1 MTHSSDMAASTPL
14 TRERLNRPELSGT
27 GRGIVICAGGVH
39 MFTNAWVLTWQLRKV
54 LKCELPVEVWHL
66 GPAEMSTG
74 MRRMLE
80 SLGAKTVDAHEVL
93 SRHPARIADGWQL
106 KPYALIMSG
115 FREVLML
122 DADNVP
128 AVDPAFLFDRPEF
141 AVTGAIFW
149 PDVLDISQANPIWP
163 ELGLPALQRTSFET
177 GQMLIDKGR
186 HGEALK
192 IVLRLNEDADRYYR
206 LVYGD
211 KDTFL
216 VGWLVAG
223 AQHLLIPHRPFADRH
238 VLYQRDLDGGV
249 LFQHRTNGQW
259 KYGGPQA
266 QSEAFVH
273 KETCEAALG
282 ELRRVWNGRIFEP
295 PARSSAAMRLEE
307 RMEGRLFIAARP
319 GEKDREIEF
328 LAHGQIGK
336 GRDFDRETWHVVEP
350 ESGCFVLRIMD
361 RHRMR
366 YELQRRDDDHW
377 LEAGAAHEAMS
388 LAALSPPIDPALGRR
403 HSPFVRALCEAVF
416 EDNRWTP
423 EAEAELRIVLKTLC
437 KLDPP
442 LADEVAD
449 HASGARE
456 LDGAVRESLLRLAAE
471 HMRLT
476 DQVAQRRELRP
487 HPEILFD
494 QRHYVR
500 P

>member
-1 MTHSSDMAASTPL
+1 
-14 TRERLNRPELSGT
+14 
-27 GRGIVICAGGVH
+27 
-39 MFTNAWVLTWQLRKV
+39 
-54 LKCELPVEVWHL
+54 
-66 GPAEMSTG
+66 
-74 MRRMLE
+74 
-80 SLGAKTVDAHEVL
+80 
-93 SRHPARIADGWQL
+93 
-106 KPYALIMSG
+106 
-115 FREVLML
+115 
-122 DADNVP
+122 
-128 AVDPAFLFDRPEF
+128 
-141 AVTGAIFW
+141 
-149 PDVLDISQANPIWP
+149 
-163 ELGLPALQRTSFET
+163 
-177 GQMLIDKGR
+177 
-186 HGEALK
+186 
-192 IVLRLNEDADRYYR
+192 
-206 LVYGD
+206 
-211 KDTFL
+211 
-216 VGWLVAG
+216 
-223 AQHLLIPHRPFADRH
+223 
-238 VLYQRDLDGGV
+238 
-249 LFQHRTNGQW
+249 
-259 KYGGPQA
+259 
-266 QSEAFVH
+266 
-273 KETCEAALG
+273 
-282 ELRRVWNGRIFEP
+282 
-295 PARSSAAMRLEE
+295 MRLEE

-350 ESGCFVLRIMD
+350 EPGRFALRIMD

-388 LAALSPPIDPALGRR
+388 LAALSSPIDPALGRR

-487 HPEILFD
+487 HSEILFD